1 MIESSAFAS
10 LLVDQAVVNMLMPW
24 PCPSPFGPDG
34 RYCLEELVGAGSN
47 SLVYRATDLKLCST
61 GFQATVAIKISRG
74 GDNNAA
80 EALTA
85 RRIVHP
91 NVIRVLDRGVE
102 PGGAGYIIT
111 EYVQGGDLQTQ
122 PGPWEV
128 RKAVGF
134 MAKLA
139 RAVHAAHSAGVVHC
153 DLKPANV
160 LLTPDG
166 EPKLADFDLS
176 HSSGSADDRAR
187 GNMAFMSPEQFARDP
202 EGLTPP
208 ADVYALG
215 GMLYWLLT
223 GSMANGNTPEQV
235 AESHR
240 LAAAPPS
247 PRIDVDLDRICI
259 RALARKRED
268 RYESAAALAN
278 DLDRW
283 LAFEPLPWGTIS
295 PVRRFRLWSRRH
307 PYHATGALALAV
319 VLVAAASVGTVMARS
334 AEREQQ
340 TRIQAQAESVRKT
353 NEEVE
358 KLKAKM
364 RAHIR
369 SIAQGVMGR
378 QGDQQERMLPTL
390 TWLQWIADT
399 PVLGNDGEV
408 ALAPKRIQALRAMI
422 HTGEQN
428 NRDSDVDVKLARYAL
443 VYFLVLD
450 GQSPA
455 AADILRQVKADW
467 AGLRPEDP
475 LATSIAAIGEC
486 IDAETDT
493 IRPASER
500 LTALAKVEERLRLS
514 EIAEPARR
522 LVARVIQRI
531 RREGEAHS

>member
-10 LLVDQAVVNMLMPW
+10 LLVDQAVVSMLMPW
-24 PCPSPFGPDG
+24 PCPSSFGPEG
-34 RYCLEELVGAGSN
+34 RYCLEELVGAGHN

-61 GFQATVAIKISRG
+61 GFQATVAIKISRAG
-74 GDNNAA
+74 ENNGA
-80 EALTA
+80 EALTT
-85 RRIVHP
+85 RRIIHP

-122 PGPWEV
+122 PGPWEI
-128 RKAVGF
+128 RKAAGF

-176 HSSGSADDRAR
+176 HSSGSADERAR
-187 GNMAFMSPEQFARDP
+187 GNMAFMSPEQFSRDP
-202 EGLTPP
+202 DGLTPP

-223 GSMANGNTPEQV
+223 GQMANGNTPEQV

-240 LAAAPPS
+240 IAAPPPS
-247 PRIDVDLDRICI
+247 PKMEVDLDRICC
-259 RALARKRED
+259 RALARTRED

-283 LAFEPLPWGTIS
+283 LAHETLPWGRTS
-295 PVRRFRLWSRRH
+295 ELRRIKLWTRRH
-307 PYHATGALALAV
+307 PYHATGALSLAL
-319 VLVAAASVGTVMARS
+319 LLAASASVGVVMIRS

-340 TRIQAQAESVRKT
+340 TKMAAQAESVRKT
-353 NEEVE
+353 NEELE
-358 KLKAKM
+358 KLRIKM
-364 RAHIR
+364 RSHIR
-369 SIAQGVMGR
+369 SIAAGLMGR

-408 ALAPKRIQALRAMI
+408 ALAPKRIDALREMI
-422 HTGEQN
+422 QVGE
-428 NRDSDVDVKLARYAL
+428 NRNRGSDVDLRLARYAL
-443 VYFLVLD
+443 MYFLVLD

-455 AADILRQVKADW
+455 AADVLSRVKADW
-467 AGLRPEDP
+467 KDLQPTDP
-475 LATSIAAIGEC
+475 LALSISAIGDC
-486 IDAETDT
+486 IEAEVAPTT
-493 IRPASER
+493 PASER
-500 LTALAKVEERLRLS
+500 IAKLSAVEHRLQSS
-514 EIAEPARR
+514 ELAEPARR
-522 LVARVIQRI
+522 LVAKVIQRMSH
-531 RREGEAHS
+531 EVP